1 MRTTA
6 SLLLVLTFVPAVLAK
21 DKPAKPPTDK
31 PKRTIAFLGVNTMP
45 VGEALR
51 AQLDLPEGV
60 GLLIRSV
67 VPAGPAAK
75 AGVKTHDVL
84 YKLDDQLLINPDQL
98 ATLVRTHKPGDKVTL
113 TLIRKAKP
121 VTLTV
126 ALGSRQVTPSDDLFQ
141 RLRRQIPDALRPDR
155 SPPPDWRVPQWP
167 RDLDRQMRER
177 MERYFQR
184 WSRELDRDMREK
196 IERHLQ
202 KWRQEL
208 PPSLGGPEKTAPS
221 RKPAKPKHPEHPQKP
236 KAKPGHPEKPK
247 AKPEREH
254 GEATH
259 FVLKTPK
266 YTITVT
272 GVGEEQAATV
282 ADSNGKVI
290 HKNVPVEKWKTL
302 PEDIQKLLKGIR
314 IEKAHE
320 GTRIQIKV

>member
-202 KWRQEL
+202 
-208 PPSLGGPEKTAPS
+208 
-221 RKPAKPKHPEHPQKP
+221 PEHPQKP